1 MEDCRS
7 FGQSGESQK
16 IVSESSS
23 LSWNKYWGSPSS
35 DVTTALIVHSEK
47 WFDTMY
53 QWPAMSDSLKCL
65 PKLFLFIK
73 IDLNLD
79 IYKKKLVK

>member
-23 LSWNKYWGSPSS
+23 LSWNKYWGSPSF
-35 DVTTALIVHSEK
+35 DITTAIDVHSEK
-47 WFDTMY
+47 WFDTQY
-53 QWPAMSDSLKCL
+53 QWPAKSNSLIGL
-65 PKLFLFIK
+65 PIIIFIHS
-73 IDLNLD
+73 NEF
-79 IYKKKLVK
+79 YFR